1 MTNKFGLIAFALI
14 VTASMVTIASIDLLL
29 PAVPIFPEIFSTSV
43 AASQMTVAA
52 FTFGA
57 ALGFITFGTLGVY
70 FNRARLLWT
79 TFALFGL
86 VSLACAFVTDIHQLT
101 GLRWLQGFLSTA
113 PGVFAPAMINAI
125 FDERR
130 AMRAMSL
137 MGSVQSLAPGL
148 APICGMWL
156 MDAYGWKSSFYIVAV
171 ISLFIAAIFA
181 HLRNSLPM
189 GQRPTDMD
197 ASPNGYL
204 HLIKNREFWRYGL
217 SRSLVLGGIVGFML
231 SAPAVFVKVLGFTM
245 HDFIIVQASGI
256 AAFFITTNLA
266 SQLDRYFSLK
276 QIITPGLWL
285 GAISATAFFIYT
297 LNGGVNFWAI
307 WAVGVLM
314 NVAFGLFGNISFFL
328 AIKSA
333 KGDDTRASAVAVLC
347 ILLCIAG
354 ATAICAPFITMYGIT
369 AMGAVA
375 AVMHL
380 LGLAVFYL
388 RNTNA

>member
-1 MTNKFGLIAFALI
+1 MSNKIGLIAFALI

-29 PAVPIFPEIFSTSV
+29 PAVPLFPEIFNTTV
-43 AASQMTVAA
+43 AASQYTVAS

-57 ALGFITFGTLGVY
+57 AIGFLLFGTLGVY

-86 VSLACAFVTDIHQLT
+86 VSLACAFAKDITTLAVLRGIQ
-101 GLRWLQGFLSTA
+101 GLLSTA

-148 APICGMWL
+148 APIIGLWL
-156 MDAYGWKSSFYIVAV
+156 LDAYGWKSSFYIVTA
-171 ISLFIAAIFA
+171 ISLVIATIFA
-181 HLRNSLPM
+181 TLNNKLPM
-189 GQRPTDMD
+189 GQKPTAM
-197 ASPNGYL
+197 AANPSGYL
-204 HLIKNREFWRYGL
+204 QLLKNLQFWRFGL
-217 SRSLVLGGIVGFML
+217 SRSLVLGGLVAFML
-231 SAPAVFVKVLGFTM
+231 SAPAVFVNVMGLTM

-266 SQLDRYFSLK
+266 SQLDRYFSLER
-276 QIITPGLWL
+276 IITPGIWL
-285 GAISATAFFIYT
+285 GTLAAVSFFTYT
-297 LNGGVNFWAI
+297 LMGGTNFWAV
-307 WAVGVLM
+307 WAAGVVM
-314 NVAFGLFGNISFFL
+314 NVAFGMFGNISFFL

-333 KGDDTRASAVAVLC
+333 KGDDTRASAVAVLW
-347 ILLCIAG
+347 ILFCIAG
-354 ATAICAPFITMYGIT
+354 GTALCAPFITAYGLM

-375 AVMHL
+375 ATMHV
-380 LGLAVFYL
+380 LGLSVFYL
-388 RNTNA
+388 RKAGA